1 MKQSADGKKLKRDLI
16 LAAVLLLLALIL
28 LWVID
33 MNRKDGGFAVVRV
46 DGETVARYPLSE
58 DGSYSLN
65 GGSNHLIIQ
74 GGQAWMSEADCP
86 DHICIRQGRIRY
98 SGQVITCLPNRLT
111 VTIEGGE
118 TGGVDLIV
126 G

>member
-28 LWVID
+28 LWVIN

>member
-28 LWVID
+28 LWVIN

-86 DHICIRQGRIRY
+86 DHICIRQDRIRY

>member
-1 MKQSADGKKLKRDLI
+1 MKQSADGTKLKRDLI

-28 LWVID
+28 LWVIN